1 MLVVQAAFPIAAEH
15 RERATEL
22 IRELAEHSRE
32 EEEAIIEYRVA
43 VDVDD
48 ENLFRFFEQYEDE
61 AAFGAHAE
69 SDHFKRF
76 EAELPELLVG
86 VPEVTQFE
94 VESATDVE
102 L

>member
-1 MLVVQAAFPIAAEH
+1 MARIPTRGF
-15 RERATEL
+15 ATSSNS
-22 IRELAEHSRE
+22 SRKE
-32 EEEAIIEYRVA
+32 DGIVEYRVA
-43 VDVDD
+43 TDVDD

-69 SDHFKRF
+69 SDHFERF
-76 EAELPELLVG
+76 AAELPELLAG
-86 VPEVTQFE
+86 EPEVTRFE

>member
-1 MLVVQAAFPIAAEH
+1 MLVVHAAFPIAAEH

-22 IRELAEHSRE
+22 VRELAENSRE
-32 EEEAIIEYRVA
+32 EEGIIEYRVA

-48 ENLFRFFEQYEDE
+48 ENLFRFFEQYEDK

-69 SDHFKRF
+69 SDHFERF
-76 EAELPELLVG
+76 EAELPELLAG
-86 VPEVTQFE
+86 EPDVTRFE